1 MEERDKAPQR
11 LPNRSRLDRGGM
23 GVVGGVSR
31 SGNRGRYAT
40 PVSMSTGAPS
50 SPAFVVAR
58 RARGL
63 LSRPSGVAV
72 IFWTSGAVAV
82 FTALLVGHWPRRSVI
97 TLAVVAG
104 TCVLAAGIRFVAGRR
119 LASWTLH
126 VDVGAAT
133 ACISVLA
140 VVGVAGD
147 VPFADLYVWV
157 VLFAALYFRP
167 LGALAHVAAAGTAYA
182 LVLAFGPGIAAP
194 VQAWF
199 GVFGTAG
206 VAGAIVLGLV
216 SVLRSAAADDPL
228 TGCANRRS
236 WDERLEEEMER
247 SRRTGQPLSIAMIDL
262 DAFKTVNDRGGHR
275 AGDLLLQEVAQ
286 RWRGTVRDGG
296 DFLARLGGDEFAILA
311 PGSDETG
318 IRRLGKRLAEALPAG
333 ISASIGVAT
342 WDRTESAGALLRRAD
357 QAMYKT
363 KQRRPYEGF
372 HSA

>member
-1 MEERDKAPQR
+1 MEEPERAPKG
-11 LPNRSRLDRGGM
+11 LPKRSRLDRDEM
-23 GVVGGVSR
+23 EVVSDVFR

-40 PVSMSTGAPS
+40 PVSMSTGSPS
-50 SPAFVVAR
+50 SPAAIVAR
-58 RARGL
+58 RTRGL
-63 LSRPSGVAV
+63 LSRPSGVAA
-72 IFWTSGAVAV
+72 IFWSSGAVAV
-82 FTALLVGHWPRRSVI
+82 VTALLAGHWSRRSVI
-97 TLAVVAG
+97 TLAIVAG
-104 TCVLAAGIRFVAGRR
+104 TCVLAAGIRVVTSRR

-133 ACISVLA
+133 ACVSLLA
-140 VVGVAGD
+140 VVGVAGH

-167 LGALAHVAAAGTAYA
+167 LGALVHVAVAGTAYA
-182 LVLAFGPGIAAP
+182 LVLAFGPGTAAP

-228 TGCANRRS
+228 TGCANRRY
-236 WDERLEEEMER
+236 WDERLEEELER

-262 DAFKTVNDRGGHR
+262 DAFKTVNDRGGHS
-275 AGDLLLQEVAQ
+275 AGDLLLQDVAQ

-318 IRRLGKRLAEALPAG
+318 IRRLGKRLVEALPAG
-333 ISASIGVAT
+333 VSASIGVAT